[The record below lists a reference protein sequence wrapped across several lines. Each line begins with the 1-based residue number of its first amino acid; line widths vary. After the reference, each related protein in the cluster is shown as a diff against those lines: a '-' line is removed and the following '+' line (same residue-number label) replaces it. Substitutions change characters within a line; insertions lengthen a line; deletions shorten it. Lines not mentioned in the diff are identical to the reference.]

1 MVADLKKLYWMLL
14 APAILLLVLAYG
26 ARQLGWV
33 PDPRSGSLAAFIA
46 PSVFVVSVALSVALP
61 VFLRSLFAH
70 RRRHEKSVPE
80 PELFRFERKLLFAA
94 LSTPYLIPPAY
105 LLEFPH
111 FYFTAIVLT
120 ALYGVYYFYPSPKRI
135 QHEKRLFRVK

>member
-33 PDPRSGSLAAFIA
+33 PDPRPGSLPAFIA
-46 PSVFVVSVALSVALP
+46 PSVFVVSVVLSVALP

-80 PELFRFERKLLFAA
+80 PELYGFERKLLFAA

-120 ALYGVYYFYPSPKRI
+120 VLYGVYYFYPSPKRI
-135 QHEKRLFRVK
+135 QHEKRLFRFK

>member
-1 MVADLKKLYWMLL
+1 MVAELKKLYWLLL

-26 ARQLGWV
+26 AKQLGWV
-33 PDPRSGSLAAFIA
+33 PDPRSGSLPAFIA
-46 PSVFVVSVALSVALP
+46 PSVFVASIALSVAMP

-80 PELFRFERKLLFAA
+80 PELLGFERKLLFAA
-94 LSTPYLIPPAY
+94 LATPYLIPVAY
-105 LLEFPH
+105 LLDFPH

-120 ALYGVYYFYPSPKRI
+120 ALYAGYYFYPSPKRI
-135 QHEKRLFRVK
+135 QHERRLFRVK